1 MAETSVSQDFSRSRG
16 VDGYYL
22 EQVISIA
29 NTEEKSKEMNVLLG
43 SNNSKSSNSKSFSET
58 ERLVSLNLSRSI
70 ADIP

>member
-1 MAETSVSQDFSRSRG
+1 MAETSVSQGFSRSRG
-16 VDGYYL
+16 VDSCYF

-29 NTEEKSKEMNVLLG
+29 NTEEKPKEMDVLFG
-43 SNNSKSSNSKSFSET
+43 INNSKSSNSKSFSKT